1 MDFGYSPKRKRSAPR
16 CAPSSATTCRSARAR
31 TRWTSRSGMADL
43 PALFK
48 WNQDLYAKRWVGFNW
63 PREVGGGGGSISE
76 QMILKEEM
84 ARVKAPM
91 LGLSYMGLAWV
102 GPALIKYGT
111 AGAEGAAHRSDPA
124 RRDPVVHRLLRAR
137 RRQRPGGA
145 PVQGRP
151 RRRRLRRQRPE
162 DLDQPRDVGAVDD
175 PARAH
180 RSDGGEAPRH
190 HLPARAD
197 EHARASP

>member
-1 MDFGYSPKRKRSAPR
+1 MDFSYSEEEEAFRTEVRAFIRDHLPKRSGGEDQMDVEG
-16 CAPSSATTCRSARAR
+16 
-31 TRWTSRSGMADL
+31 GMADL

-63 PREVGGGGGSISE
+63 PREVGGGGGTISE

-111 AGAEGAAHRSDPA
+111 RGAEGAAHRRRSCAARSSGAPATPSRAPAATWRRCNAKPSATATTTSSTA
-124 RRDPVVHRLLRAR
+124 RRSGPASRC
-137 RRQRPGGA
+137 
-145 PVQGRP
+145 GRS
-151 RRRRLRRQRPE
+151 
-162 DLDQPRDVGAVDD
+162 G
-175 PARAH
+175 
-180 RSDGGEAPRH
+180 
-190 HLPARAD
+190 
-197 EHARASP
+197 